1 MRLEEFDGTS
11 AAERRVKGLKANA
24 DAAKRQA
31 KQLKANADLNAERLR
46 MRQSR
51 EKLAQ
56 LRKTSAMSTVK
67 PRR

>member
-1 MRLEEFDGTS
+1 MRLEEILEAS

-31 KQLKANADLNAERLR
+31 KQLKANADLNAERLK

-51 EKLAQ
+51 QKLAKIQ
-56 LRKTSAMSTVK
+56 QSRASIK
-67 PRR
+67 PM